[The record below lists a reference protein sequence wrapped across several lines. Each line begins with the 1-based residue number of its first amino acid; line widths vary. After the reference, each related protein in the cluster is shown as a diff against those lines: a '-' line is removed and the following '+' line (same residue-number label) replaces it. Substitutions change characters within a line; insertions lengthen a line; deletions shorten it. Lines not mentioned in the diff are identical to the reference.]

1 MTATASSEHYYV
13 PEGSRWPII
22 GVIGIFFVVLGMA
35 LWVNDIT
42 FAPYLTLTGTLIIA
56 YLFFGWFGDVID
68 ESMSGKYSTQ
78 VDTSFRQGMI
88 WFITSEVFF
97 FIALFGTL
105 YYIRA
110 ISLPW
115 LGGEGHLGSSNLL
128 WDGFQATWPLL
139 ATPGAGGEYVQG
151 KEAMGA
157 GGIPLYN
164 TIILLSSGATL
175 TWAHWGLKKDSKSQL
190 VGGLAL
196 TVLLG
201 FIFFGFQAYEYYHA
215 YNEMDLRLDSGV
227 YGSTFYMLTGFHGM
241 HVTIGTIMLLV
252 ILIRSIKGHFS
263 HEKHFAFE
271 AVAWYWHFVD
281 VVWLGLY
288 FFVYWL

>member
-1 MTATASSEHYYV
+1 MSAASSENYYV
-13 PEGSRWPII
+13 PHGSQWPII
-22 GVIGIFFVVLGMA
+22 AVVGIFFTVLGIA
-35 LWVNDIT
+35 FWVNDINAGSYML
-42 FAPYLTLTGTLIIA
+42 FTGLAVIC
-56 YLFFGWFGDVID
+56 YLFFGWFGEVID

-97 FIALFGTL
+97 FIALFGVL

-128 WDGFQATWPLL
+128 WDGFKASWPLL
-139 ATPGAGGEYVQG
+139 TTPDAGTNYTQV

-164 TIILLSSGATL
+164 TVILLSSGVTL
-175 TWAHWGLKKDSKSQL
+175 TWAHHALKKGHQFQVL
-190 VGGLAL
+190 AGLAS
-196 TVLLG
+196 TVTLG
-201 FIFFGFQAYEYYHA
+201 FIFFGFQAYEYIHA
-215 YNEMDLRLDSGV
+215 YDVMGLTLNSGI

-241 HVTIGTIMLLV
+241 HVTIGTIMLLT
-252 ILIRSIKGHFS
+252 ILVRCAKGHFS
-263 HEKHFAFE
+263 KEKHFAFE

>member
-1 MTATASSEHYYV
+1 MSTAGSDSYYV
-13 PEGSRWPII
+13 PHGSQWPII
-22 GVIGIFFVVLGMA
+22 AVIGIFFTVLGIA
-35 LWVNDIT
+35 FWVNDVD
-42 FAPYLTLTGTLIIA
+42 AGSYMVWTGLAIVA
-56 YLFFGWFGDVID
+56 YLFYGWFSDVIN
-68 ESMSGKYSTQ
+68 ESMGGKYSPQ

-97 FIALFGTL
+97 FVALFGSL
-105 YYIRA
+105 FYLRE

-115 LGGEGHLGSSNLL
+115 LSGEGHLGSSNLL
-128 WDGFQATWPLL
+128 WDGFKASWPLL
-139 ATPGAGGEYVQG
+139 ATPDAGTSYVQT

-164 TIILLSSGATL
+164 TVILLSSGVTL
-175 TWAHWGLKKDSKSQL
+175 TWAHHGLKHNKKNQL
-190 VGGLAL
+190 IIGLAA

-201 FIFFGFQAYEYYHA
+201 LIFFGFQAYEYSHA
-215 YNEMDLRLDSGV
+215 YNELDLTLNSGI
-227 YGSTFYMLTGFHGM
+227 YGSTFYMLTGFHGI
-241 HVTIGTIMLLV
+241 HVTIGTIMLIAILV
-252 ILIRSIKGHFS
+252 RSLKGHFS
-263 HEKHFAFE
+263 SDKHFAFE

>member
-1 MTATASSEHYYV
+1 MSAAGSDSYYV
-13 PEGSRWPII
+13 PHGSQWPII
-22 GVIGIFFVVLGMA
+22 AVMGIFFTVLGVA
-35 LWVNDIT
+35 FWVNDVDAGSYMIW
-42 FAPYLTLTGTLIIA
+42 TGLAIVC
-56 YLFFGWFGDVID
+56 YLFYGWFSDVIN
-68 ESMSGKYSTQ
+68 ESMGGKYSPQ

-97 FIALFGTL
+97 FVALFGSL
-105 YYIRA
+105 FYLRE

-115 LGGEGHLGSSNLL
+115 LSGEGHLGSSNLL
-128 WDGFQATWPLL
+128 WDGFKASWPLL
-139 ATPGAGGEYVQG
+139 ATPDAGANYIQT

-164 TIILLSSGATL
+164 TVILLSSGVTL
-175 TWAHWGLKKDSKSQL
+175 TWAHHALKHNKKNQ
-190 VGGLAL
+190 VIMGLAS

-201 FIFFGFQAYEYYHA
+201 LIFFGFQAYEYSHA
-215 YNEMDLRLDSGV
+215 YNALDLTLNSGI

-241 HVTIGTIMLLV
+241 HVTIGTIMLIAILV
-252 ILIRSIKGHFS
+252 RCIKGHFS
-263 HEKHFAFE
+263 SDKHFAFE